1 MKKII
6 LMKLVLYIIIIL
18 VVVLGGLYLYKNTN
32 ISMKKNTHI
41 ENTSEEITRIKNIKQ
56 WEFLAVTTEEMVD
69 TTRKRMVVSDDLL
82 CNIYSGTLRIGVNLD
97 KADDDWVSVK
107 DTVVNVK
114 LPAIGLLDNNFIDE
128 AGTKVF
134 LESGRWDGS
143 AMNALY
149 KKAEQK
155 MKQRALTKENI
166 AKAETNGVET
176 FTRLFESLG
185 FKKVNVSFGK

>member
-6 LMKLVLYIIIIL
+6 LMKLFLYIVIIL
-18 VVVLGGLYLYKNTN
+18 VVVLSGLYLYKNTN
-32 ISMKKNTHI
+32 ISMEKNVHI
-41 ENTSEEITRIKNIKQ
+41 ENTAEEITRIKKIKQ

-69 TTRKRMVVSDDLL
+69 TMRKRMVVSDDFL
-82 CNIYSGTLRIGVNLD
+82 CNIYSGTLRIGIDLD
-97 KADDDWVSVK
+97 KAGDDWVSVK
-107 DTVVNVK
+107 DSVVDVK

-128 AGTKVF
+128 ASTKVF
-134 LESGRWDGS
+134 LESGSWDGT

-155 MKQRALTKENI
+155 MKLRALTKENL

-176 FTRLFESLG
+176 FTRVFESLG
-185 FKKVNVSFGK
+185 FKKVNVSFEK